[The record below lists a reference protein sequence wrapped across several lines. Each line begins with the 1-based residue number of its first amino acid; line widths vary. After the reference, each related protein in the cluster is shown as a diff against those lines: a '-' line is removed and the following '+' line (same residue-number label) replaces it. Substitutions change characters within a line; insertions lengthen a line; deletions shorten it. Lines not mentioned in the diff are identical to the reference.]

1 MSQGGYPPLK
11 PPTWGGR
18 EQKNWKKILQKKFA
32 KKIFPNFFLLFL
44 LSITP
49 SGGFQGGVPPLT
61 HINESYT
68 YRYL

>member
-32 KKIFPNFFLLFL
+32 KKIFFYFFCS
-44 LSITP
+44 LSP
-49 SGGFQGGVPPLT
+49 LVGGFKGGYPP
-61 HINESYT
+61 
-68 YRYL
+68 